1 MALINIDAV
10 PKHII
15 TLLNKNIHGV
25 ELLTYKRNR
34 GITIT
39 KDHKCLLHVSE
50 RGYHDEEWVI
60 DQTSLQKLLK
70 TLLKREFPRSRK
82 VRMYQLKSPD
92 DFDLAHQRQKI

>member
-1 MALINIDAV
+1 MALINVGAV

-39 KDHKCLLHVSE
+39 KDQKCLLHVSE
-50 RGYHDEEWVI
+50 RGYHEEKWVI
-60 DQTSLQKLLK
+60 DQTSLTKLLK

-82 VRMYQLKSPD
+82 VRIYQLKSPEE
-92 DFDLAHQRQKI
+92 FNLAQQRQKI

>member
-10 PKHII
+10 AKYII

-39 KDHKCLLHVSE
+39 KDHK
-50 RGYHDEEWVI
+50 WVLPC
-60 DQTSLQKLLK
+60 Q
-70 TLLKREFPRSRK
+70 
-82 VRMYQLKSPD
+82 
-92 DFDLAHQRQKI
+92 